1 MTHLRRLLF
10 GFLVVALLPWG
21 AWLSDRG
28 AAPSGPAAVAQQT
41 APALLRSAHRCR
53 TALLPGQTCG
63 TDHALLPVQAELTA
77 PVATKAM
84 LPRALLLR
92 SAVLADTVTPPPRT
106 A

>member
-1 MTHLRRLLF
+1 MTHLHSLLF

-28 AAPSGPAAVAQQT
+28 AAPSGPAAVAQQA
-41 APALLRSAHRCR
+41 APALLRAAHRCR
-53 TALLPGQTCG
+53 TALLTGTTCG
-63 TDHALLPVQAELTA
+63 MDHALLPVQAEPAA
-77 PVATKAM
+77 PVAPKAG

-92 SAVLADTVTPPPRT
+92 SAVQADTVTPPPRT